1 MNLDNIEV
9 ANNEAAHNFEMI
21 VNGQRS
27 FIDYKQKDNK
37 MYLIHTEV
45 PAELQGQGVA
55 EAMVT
60 KTFEYMEQHKLI
72 LVPLCT
78 YIQAFLRRHPEWDRL
93 LAA

>member
-9 ANNEAAHNFEMI
+9 VNNEAAHNFEMI

-27 FIDYKQKDNK
+27 FIDYKQKGNK

-55 EAMVT
+55 EAMVI